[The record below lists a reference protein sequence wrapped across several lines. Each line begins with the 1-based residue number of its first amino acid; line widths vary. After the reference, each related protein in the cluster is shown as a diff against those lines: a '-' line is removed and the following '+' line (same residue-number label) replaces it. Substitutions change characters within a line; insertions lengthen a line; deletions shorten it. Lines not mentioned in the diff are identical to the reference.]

1 MNSQPAAPDTG
12 GRPAPF
18 WRRLVHAV
26 RHGLVLPRTDQERKR
41 AVVAWFALHFR
52 PVRLPTRSLTWT
64 HTFGLGGSAL
74 VLVLLLTGT
83 GALMMFGYEPAPGNA
98 YRSIER
104 FQDGTRFGGLV
115 RGVHHWSA
123 NLLILVVVLHLL
135 RVFFT
140 GGFHAPRQFNWVIG
154 LGLLVCVLASNF
166 TGYLLPWDQ
175 LSYWAITISTGM
187 LSYIPLAGDW
197 LQRAARGGDE
207 IGQATLIIFYSLHTT
222 FIPVALVVLAGFHF
236 WRVRKARGVVVPR
249 ACRRLSRRPAGPR
262 PIRPPGPAAG
272 SSGRRG
278 WGSPGSRSPNSPG
291 SWSRARWTGSPR
303 IP

>member
-1 MNSQPAAPDTG
+1 M
-12 GRPAPF
+12 
-18 WRRLVHAV
+18 
-26 RHGLVLPRTDQERKR
+26 
-41 AVVAWFALHFR
+41 
-52 PVRLPTRSLTWT
+52 
-64 HTFGLGGSAL
+64 
-74 VLVLLLTGT
+74 
-83 GALMMFGYEPAPGNA
+83 
-98 YRSIER
+98 
-104 FQDGTRFGGLV
+104 
-115 RGVHHWSA
+115 
-123 NLLILVVVLHLL
+123 VVLHLL